1 MYVPC
6 PSIDHSTVFIQD
18 SKLLV
23 LVKPTGLHISCFKF
37 ACADFV
43 YRQAKFT
50 VRKQFI
56 HQNNTDKQEKIP
68 VGCVPSAAVA
78 IGGGVSA
85 QGEGVC
91 PGRVSAQEGGLPGG
105 VSAQGVISPGVCIPA
120 CTEAD
125 TPVWTEL
132 LTHACE
138 NIALMQLRCG
148 R

>member
-1 MYVPC
+1 MFVPC

-43 YRQAKFT
+43 FRQAKFT

-78 IGGGVSA
+78 IRGGVSA

-91 PGRVSAQEGGLPGG
+91 PGRVSAWGWGCLPRR
-105 VSAQGVISPGVCIPA
+105 GVCLGGCLPRGLYPRG
-120 CTEAD
+120 C
-125 TPVWTEL
+125 VSQ
-132 LTHACE
+132 HA
-138 NIALMQLRCG
+138 LRQTSPCG
-148 R
+148 QNY